1 MPGVDEFLR
10 TLGERI
16 AQLAADAF
24 KRHAA
29 AARRDA
35 AEFLARTRADLA
47 RWAQLLAEGQ
57 LTPDEFQW
65 LVKGRLDVA
74 KLAAL
79 KQAGLAKARLDGFR
93 RALLETVV
101 GTARE
106 LFGL

>member
-1 MPGVDEFLR
+1 MPGVDDFLR

-16 AQLAADAF
+16 AALASDTF

-35 AEFLARTRADLA
+35 EEFLARTRADLA
-47 RWAQLLAEGQ
+47 RWTQLLADGQ
-57 LTPDEFQW
+57 LTLDDFQW
-65 LVKGRLDVA
+65 LVKARLDVA

-93 RALLETVV
+93 RALLETVL